1 MKRHLSFVAALGIG
15 FFASI
20 TAAYAQQIRAETGSI
35 AIGGSGTGSTINM
48 RLGERETGMASLEGA
63 VAVCQEALKE
73 QTRERAPL
81 QWARTQHILGMT
93 LADEVIE

>member
-15 FFASI
+15 VEA
-20 TAAYAQQIRAETGSI
+20 GSI
-35 AIGGSGTGSTINM
+35 AIVVTGSTIDM
-48 RLGERETGMASLEGA
+48 RLGERETGTASLEEA

-93 LADEVIE
+93 LAGLGERERHCSPAPTR

>member
-1 MKRHLSFVAALGIG
+1 MKRHLSFVAALSIG

-20 TAAYAQQIRAETGSI
+20 TAAYAQQISAETGSI
-35 AIGGSGTGSTINM
+35 AIGGSVTGSTINM
-48 RLGERETGMASLEGA
+48 RLGERETGTASLEEA